1 MLDIALPSSTD
12 NEDVPSSSMVNS
24 PFGRQLMQSLASKA
38 RDFGVLIERASKHM
52 ASYMI
57 ILCLVWCWLICSV
70 LKNNNQMRSL
80 LEF

>member
-38 RDFGVLIERASKHM
+38 RDVGVLIEHASKHM
-52 ASYMI
+52 ASYDHSVFGVV
-57 ILCLVWCWLICSV
+57 LAYLFCL
-70 LKNNNQMRSL
+70 KK
-80 LEF
+80 